1 MPLRTFRAVGRLAG
15 NIGSA
20 ALGTLSEGLSLVTN
34 VQVSAGIE
42 RLADKFEPVTV
53 PVRCVPVAPGAND
66 NYELDVDMT
75 GLEAALA
82 GDRFVR
88 PALSVSAA
96 TTTIDR
102 AILTDRL
109 IEKFGAVLKR
119 HEERMEEVAARRQQA
134 IDREARELNW
144 KISETIFDFLM
155 NAAIAALVGLG
166 ALVGPMFWLL
176 VAVGG
181 FAVLTELPDLVW
193 KLLRRAV
200 GLSVYER
207 PEDEELAEL
216 SKELE
221 RYRPILERLVR
232 DLDIVEDVEL
242 AAKQAELRS

>member
-1 MPLRTFRAVGRLAG
+1 MPLRTLRAVSRLAG

-20 ALGTLSEGLSLVTN
+20 ALATLSEGVSMVTN
-34 VQVSAGIE
+34 VQISAGIE
-42 RLADKFEPVTV
+42 RLAEKFEPIQV
-53 PVRCVPVAPGAND
+53 PVRCLPQPPGAVD
-66 NYELDVDMT
+66 DYTLDVDMT
-75 GLEAALA
+75 GLEAALV

-88 PALSVSAA
+88 PALSVRAA
-96 TTTIDR
+96 STDIDR
-102 AILTDRL
+102 SLLTDRL
-109 IEKFGAVLKR
+109 IEKFGVVLER
-119 HEERMEEVAARRQQA
+119 HEERMEAVAAKRQKT

-144 KISETIFDFLM
+144 KISESIFDFLM
-155 NAAIAALVGLG
+155 NAAIAALVGIG

-216 SKELE
+216 AKELE

-232 DLDIVEDVEL
+232 NLDIIEDPEL
-242 AAKQAELRS
+242 AATHAALRG